1 MNRHESEI
9 RNWMTAPPLTVQPQ
23 TSLLDAYNYMTEN
36 DVRRLPVADKDGFLV
51 GIITRS
57 DILRTVPRFF
67 QNEDLATDLLL
78 QDQRVQQVMTTDPLI
93 IGPDDTVQDAAEIML
108 EYQVSGL
115 PVVAEGHIV
124 GIITES
130 DIFRLVVKSW
140 GELITSGR

>member
-9 RNWMTAPPLTVQPQ
+9 RHWMTAPALTVQPQ

-36 DVRRLPVADKDGFLV
+36 DVRRLPVADKNGFLV
-51 GIITRS
+51 GILTMS
-57 DILRTVPRFF
+57 DILRTVPSFF

-78 QDQRVQQVMTTDPLI
+78 QDQKVSQVMTTDPLTI
-93 IGPDDTVQDAAEIML
+93 EPDDTVQDAAEAML

-115 PVVAEGHIV
+115 PVVSEGRVV
-124 GIITES
+124 GVITES

-140 GELITSGR
+140 GELVTD

>member
-9 RNWMTAPPLTVQPQ
+9 RNWMTAPALTVQSQ

-36 DVRRLPVADKDGFLV
+36 DVRRLPVADKNGFLV
-51 GIITRS
+51 GILTMS
-57 DILRTVPRFF
+57 DILRTVPSFF

-78 QDQRVQQVMTTDPLI
+78 QDQKVSQVMTTDPLT
-93 IGPDDTVQDAAEIML
+93 IGPEDTVQDAAEVML

-115 PVVAEGHIV
+115 PVVVDGRIV

-140 GELITSGR
+140 TELVA

>member
-9 RNWMTAPPLTVQPQ
+9 RNWMTAPALTVQPQ
-23 TSLLDAYNYMTEN
+23 TSLLNAYNYMTEN
-36 DVRRLPVADKDGFLV
+36 DVRRLLVADKDGFLV
-51 GIITRS
+51 GIITLS

-78 QDQRVQQVMTTDPLI
+78 QDQKVDQVMTTEPII
-93 IGPDDTVQDAAEIML
+93 IGPEETIQDAAELML

-115 PVVAEGHIV
+115 PVVAEGRIV

-140 GELITSGR
+140 GELVTQ

>member
-9 RNWMTAPPLTVQPQ
+9 RNWMTAPPLTVEPQ
-23 TSLLDAYNYMTEN
+23 TPLLDAYNYMTEN
-36 DVRRLPVADKDGFLV
+36 DVRRLPVADKGGFLV
-51 GIITRS
+51 GIITMS

-93 IGPDDTVQDAAEIML
+93 IGPEETVQDAAELML

-115 PVVAEGHIV
+115 PVVANGRIV

-140 GELITSGR
+140 GELVASGE

>member
-1 MNRHESEI
+1 MNRHESEV
-9 RNWMTAPPLTVQPQ
+9 RNWMTAPPLTVEPQ
-23 TSLLDAYNYMTEN
+23 TPLLEAYNYMTEN
-36 DVRRLPVADKDGFLV
+36 DVRRLPVADKGGFLV
-51 GIITRS
+51 GIITMS

-93 IGPDDTVQDAAEIML
+93 IGPEESVQDAAEVML

-115 PVVAEGHIV
+115 PVVAEGRIV

-140 GELITSGR
+140 GELVTSDG

>member
-9 RNWMTAPPLTVQPQ
+9 RNWMTAPALTVQPQ

-36 DVRRLPVADKDGFLV
+36 DVRRLPVADKNGFLV
-51 GIITRS
+51 GILTMS
-57 DILRTVPRFF
+57 DILRTVPSFF

-78 QDQRVQQVMTTDPLI
+78 QDQKVSQVMTTDPLTI
-93 IGPDDTVQDAAEIML
+93 EPDDTVQDAAEAML

-115 PVVAEGHIV
+115 PVVSEGRVV
-124 GIITES
+124 GVITES

-140 GELITSGR
+140 GELVTD

>member
-9 RNWMTAPPLTVQPQ
+9 RNWMTASPLTVQPQ

-36 DVRRLPVADKDGFLV
+36 DVRRLPVADKDGFLA
-51 GIITRS
+51 GIITMS

-67 QNEDLATDLLL
+67 QNEDMATDLLL
-78 QDQRVQQVMTTDPLI
+78 QDQRVQQIMTTDPII
-93 IGPDDTVQDAAEIML
+93 IGPEDTIQDAAELML

-115 PVVAEGHIV
+115 PVVAEGRIV

-140 GELITSGR
+140 GELVASGE